1 MLNPNV
7 QYLVDDSGKKT
18 AVLISIE
25 EWQSLVEQLERYRQ
39 QEELKRQ
46 ISAGLKDVR
55 KMKKGEK
62 KLMTLKEFL
71 DKKPSHL
78 FA

>member
-25 EWQSLVEQLERYRQ
+25 EWQSLVDQLERYRQ

-46 ISAGLKDVR
+46 ISAGLKDV
-55 KMKKGEK
+55 KEMKKGEK

-71 DKKPSHL
+71 DHEC
-78 FA
+78 